1 VSRSAVRLALV
12 TLVVTAA
19 SCDKVALLAPTGS
32 TLTLSISSTS
42 IGANGTAEILA
53 TVIEAAGTP
62 VHDGTE
68 VRFQA
73 SVGTLDPPVAR
84 TENGVARTTF
94 LANGASGTARII
106 AFSGGATAE
115 AAEILVGGAAVNA
128 LTLRTEPSALPVGG
142 GPVAVIATA
151 VDLSG
156 NPVVGAPIVFSANAG
171 TLNPTQVATD
181 GNGQARTT
189 LNTSRETR
197 VTASVADVTAEATVS
212 VLAQPTVTLAA
223 NPPTPAV
230 GMPVTFTITPATT
243 AAGSALRTVTFDP
256 GDGSGPRTLGN
267 GVTSFTHIYEREAT
281 YTARAIATDV
291 SDQTGE
297 ATVVLRAVRVLP
309 TVTITTPAGGA
320 VVNSP
325 AVFSLNSAAGTSP
338 TAGPPI
344 DFVRVSFSDGLS
356 YDVGPGARTIER
368 TFTTTGNYSVTATV
382 YDVAG
387 SSAQTQAAFVVRAS
401 GFGGF
406 RVR

>member
-1 VSRSAVRLALV
+1 MSRSAVRLALV

-32 TLTLSISSTS
+32 TVTLSISSTS

-62 VHDGTE
+62 VHNGTE

-73 SVGTLDPPVAR
+73 SVGKLDPPVAR

-115 AAEILVGGAAVNA
+115 EAEILVGGAAVNA
-128 LTLRTEPSALPVGG
+128 LTLRTEPSALPVSG
-142 GPVAVIATA
+142 GPVEVIATA

-181 GNGQARTT
+181 GSGQARTT

-197 VTASVADVTAEATVS
+197 VTASVGDVTAEATVS

-243 AAGSALRTVTFDP
+243 AAGSALRTVTPP
-256 GDGSGPRTLGN
+256 G
-267 GVTSFTHIYEREAT
+267 
-281 YTARAIATDV
+281 
-291 SDQTGE
+291 
-297 ATVVLRAVRVLP
+297 
-309 TVTITTPAGGA
+309 
-320 VVNSP
+320 
-325 AVFSLNSAAGTSP
+325 
-338 TAGPPI
+338 
-344 DFVRVSFSDGLS
+344 
-356 YDVGPGARTIER
+356 
-368 TFTTTGNYSVTATV
+368 
-382 YDVAG
+382 
-387 SSAQTQAAFVVRAS
+387 
-401 GFGGF
+401 
-406 RVR
+406 

>member
-1 VSRSAVRLALV
+1 MSRSAVRLALV
-12 TLVVTAA
+12 ALVATAA
-19 SCDKVALLAPTGS
+19 GCDKVALLAPTGS
-32 TLTLSISSTS
+32 TVTLSVSTTS
-42 IGANGTAEILA
+42 IGANGTAEVLA

-62 VHDGTE
+62 VHNGTE
-68 VRFQA
+68 VTFQA
-73 SVGTLDPPVAR
+73 SVGKVDPPVAR

-94 LANGASGTARII
+94 VANGASGTARII
-106 AFSGGATAE
+106 AFSGGA
-115 AAEILVGGAAVNA
+115 AAQEVEVLVGGAAVNA
-128 LTLRTEPSALPVGG
+128 ITLRTEPSALPVSG
-142 GPVAVIATA
+142 GPVEVIATA

-197 VTASVADVTAEATVS
+197 LTASVAGVTAEATIS
-212 VLAQPTVTLAA
+212 LLAQPTVTLTAS
-223 NPPTPAV
+223 PPTPAV

-291 SDQTGE
+291 SNQTGE
-297 ATVVLRAVRVLP
+297 GTVVLRAVRVLP
-309 TVTITTPAGGA
+309 TVTITTPLGGA
-320 VVNSP
+320 LVDSP
-325 AVFSLNSAAGTSP
+325 AVFTINSTPGTAP
-338 TAGPPI
+338 TAGPQI
-344 DFVRVSFSDGLS
+344 DYVRVSFSDGRS
-356 YDVGPGARTIER
+356 YDVGPGSRTIER
-368 TFTTTGNYSVTATV
+368 TFGATGNYTVTATV

-387 SSAQTQAAFVVRAS
+387 TGVQTQAAFVVRSS
-401 GFGGF
+401 GFGGLP
-406 RVR
+406 